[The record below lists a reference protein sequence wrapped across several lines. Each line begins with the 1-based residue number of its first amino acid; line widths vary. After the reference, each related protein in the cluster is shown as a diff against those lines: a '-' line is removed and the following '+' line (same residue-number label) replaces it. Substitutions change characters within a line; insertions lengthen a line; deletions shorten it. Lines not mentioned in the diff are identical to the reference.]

1 MEMCE
6 GEKFD
11 AVCIKFE
18 GSGGHLCDTLYLKLT
33 GRSLEARYSHDI
45 REAALVVS
53 WRKQT

>member
-11 AVCIKFE
+11 AVCINLE
-18 GSGGHLCDTLYLKLT
+18 GSGEHLCDTRYLKLV

-45 REAALVVS
+45 REASLVVS
-53 WRKQT
+53 WSEQP